1 MEQAHKSHRP
11 QNIITKCTWHQL
23 QEVLISLTQ
32 ILSRA
37 VNYGKDRMYVLR
49 FSVANGT
56 WAPRSI
62 IRAELGMD
70 PCNTLLRSR
79 GQCFSVSL
87 IGHIHFVF
95 GCGSCDL
102 SPLWLLRCFP
112 GIHGDPLISKFWRS
126 QRCDFGIPSSYKY
139 AVGFSG
145 GCRLSHGDIFVEAD
159 LSIQIIAKFTKAG
172 SSGDLLKSWWRY
184 SYSYKIFFKVNKQ
197 WVHYYIK
204 VSCKTLNTSLL
215 TANKINGGKQNSSH
229 KSS

>member
-79 GQCFSVSL
+79 EQCFSVSL
-87 IGHIHFVF
+87 IDHIHFVF
-95 GCGSCDL
+95 GCGSCVL
-102 SPLWLLRCFP
+102 SPLWFLRCFP
-112 GIHGDPLISKFWRS
+112 GIHSFRSSGGHNGVTLVFHHLISMRW
-126 QRCDFGIPSSYKY
+126 
-139 AVGFSG
+139 GFLEAA
-145 GCRLSHGDIFVEAD
+145 GCHMVTYL
-159 LSIQIIAKFTKAG
+159 
-172 SSGDLLKSWWRY
+172 
-184 SYSYKIFFKVNKQ
+184 
-197 WVHYYIK
+197 
-204 VSCKTLNTSLL
+204 
-215 TANKINGGKQNSSH
+215 
-229 KSS
+229 